1 MAKREYTYAVAAGV
15 AITTRKGIRADGDA
29 IDPSVFGD
37 DKNTW
42 DSWIK
47 KGVIVKQLAPDV
59 VEEAGE

>member
-47 KGVIVKQLAPDV
+47 KGAIVRHQTPADI
-59 VEEAGE
+59 ESADE